1 MKKLLGFAISLVLL
15 LMTISASAEQLTLS
29 DYTVTDI
36 TQALFESCS
45 LDELI
50 EIKKALDEEITAR
63 QKQWALEHANRQVTF
78 EQSEIILFKGKSMKV
93 SPIVTRVTDDAPE
106 RTNFVWS
113 TDNADVARYNGE
125 SGIVAVGKGT
135 TTIRCV
141 AKDDE
146 AVIGEITVT
155 VALPVNEVKIAG
167 ATDKLLLGAAPE
179 KSCIDLQA
187 TILPEDAYVKGV
199 TWTSSND
206 AVATV
211 DENGHVQAIQPGNV
225 TITATSLDD
234 SSYSRKKAS
243 YRLTI
248 TQAVTGIELSES
260 NVTVGAGRSVNV
272 KATVSPANATNKR
285 IVWSTSDKNIA
296 IYSEGR
302 IVAKN
307 PGTCTITATAD
318 DGSGV
323 TASCN
328 VTVVRL
334 ITGIS
339 FKETT
344 LAMNAGEKKELT
356 VQIQPTDATNK
367 RVTWESSDTS
377 VATVSSSGMV
387 TAKKAGNCTISATT
401 TDGTAKKATVRLNVA
416 PSVQELLNG
425 GTWYYNGGSNTAV
438 NSITFTKSTATV
450 KMYTFDGN
458 GRHDG
463 GKTSGEYTV
472 SSTEVTV
479 TLTGGKK
486 LRIPYTVKNG
496 ALSLGKGTYF
506 TLAEVEAGLQGYWR
520 LRYAEKSIWG
530 GMGEYEYNV
539 YINRGKFTYENACND
554 ATGRYEYWYYGPYY
568 GNYKLTFSGFGM
580 EDNSSFI
587 AFFWNIID
595 GKPTLLRYDHVFT
608 KKNANGLP
616 GQNGYHF

>member
-155 VALPVNEVKIAG
+155 VVLPVNEVKIAG

-328 VTVVRL
+328 V
-334 ITGIS
+334 
-339 FKETT
+339 K
-344 LAMNAGEKKELT
+344 
-356 VQIQPTDATNK
+356 
-367 RVTWESSDTS
+367 
-377 VATVSSSGMV
+377 
-387 TAKKAGNCTISATT
+387 
-401 TDGTAKKATVRLNVA
+401 
-416 PSVQELLNG
+416 LL
-425 GTWYYNGGSNTAV
+425 
-438 NSITFTKSTATV
+438 
-450 KMYTFDGN
+450 D
-458 GRHDG
+458 
-463 GKTSGEYTV
+463 
-472 SSTEVTV
+472 
-479 TLTGGKK
+479 
-486 LRIPYTVKNG
+486 
-496 ALSLGKGTYF
+496 
-506 TLAEVEAGLQGYWR
+506 
-520 LRYAEKSIWG
+520 
-530 GMGEYEYNV
+530 
-539 YINRGKFTYENACND
+539 
-554 ATGRYEYWYYGPYY
+554 
-568 GNYKLTFSGFGM
+568 
-580 EDNSSFI
+580 
-587 AFFWNIID
+587 
-595 GKPTLLRYDHVFT
+595 
-608 KKNANGLP
+608 
-616 GQNGYHF
+616 